1 MSGKLDNKKA
11 LVTGAAQGI
20 GFAIA
25 KLFAKEG
32 ASVSIIDLDDVACQ
46 TAAEK
51 IGVYGTL
58 TLGVA
63 ADVGDERGVYSAFTT
78 IREKLG
84 DIDIL
89 VNNAGIGS
97 VVPFNEMT
105 LAQWDEVMRV
115 NLRSMFLC
123 SREALPAM
131 RNNKWGRIINVAS
144 QVAHRGAPGLTHY
157 SASKAGVLGFTRS
170 LAYEVAREG
179 ITVNA
184 LAPASVDTPM
194 NRSLPSEWFDDYFDR
209 QPIGRFARVEEIAPS
224 ALLLASDEGSYYVG
238 ASMNMNGGDVMV

>member
-105 LAQWDEVMRV
+105 LAQW
-115 NLRSMFLC
+115 
-123 SREALPAM
+123 
-131 RNNKWGRIINVAS
+131 
-144 QVAHRGAPGLTHY
+144 
-157 SASKAGVLGFTRS
+157 
-170 LAYEVAREG
+170 
-179 ITVNA
+179 
-184 LAPASVDTPM
+184 
-194 NRSLPSEWFDDYFDR
+194 
-209 QPIGRFARVEEIAPS
+209 
-224 ALLLASDEGSYYVG
+224 
-238 ASMNMNGGDVMV
+238 